1 MFKLLKWVQLLNSL
15 EDLDEI
21 LCTGDDIEDGLDV
34 TVFNLVSSTIPEWWM
49 LELLRWAQLLNRMVV
64 LDEIV

>member
-1 MFKLLKWVQLLNSL
+1 L

-34 TVFNLVSSTIPEWWM
+34 MVFNLISSTIPEWWM
-49 LELLRWAQLLNRMVV
+49 LELLRWAQLLNRLEV
-64 LDEIV
+64 LDEIL